1 MGDVRLTKI
10 LHWSSGQR
18 ALATGV
24 SAEGP
29 VGRALTA
36 LEAMEAL
43 ASLLA
48 ATADPQSERARR
60 LASESKRDPVGLLAA
75 ARSLR
80 FYLPIEPGQPLE
92 VEATVVPDDGELVL
106 VQVEARRPNGERAAR
121 GELRFLVVPAVGE
134 HEREGKARDAL
145 RKSLGSVDW

>member
-1 MGDVRLTKI
+1 MADVKLTKV
-10 LHWSSGQR
+10 LHWSRGQR
-18 ALATGV
+18 ALAAGV
-24 SAEGP
+24 APDGP

-43 ASLLA
+43 GSLLA
-48 ATADPQSERARR
+48 ATADPQNERARR
-60 LASESKRDPVGLLAA
+60 LSPDIKSEPVALLAA

-80 FYLPIEPGQPLE
+80 FYLPIEPGQPFE
-92 VEATVVPDDGELVL
+92 VDATVVPDEGELAL

-134 HEREGKARDAL
+134 HAREAKARDAL
-145 RKSLGSVDW
+145 RKSLGPTNW